1 MIVMAN
7 YLIAISGHK
16 GTNWQ
21 IKGTALACYTLA
33 TLSKFQALMTI
44 THLDLTISKLWYS
57 TQSTHTGSRTASVLL
72 RSVHY
77 CSLSSLA
84 SLSWVAVP
92 LSKVPRQTSV
102 MLGQAAQQLLPT
114 V

>member
-1 MIVMAN
+1 MTVMAN

-33 TLSKFQALMTI
+33 TLSKSKPSLNLR
-44 THLDLTISKLWYS
+44 LDLTISKLWSS
-57 TQSTHTGSRTASVLL
+57 TRSTHIGSQTALVSS
-72 RSVHY
+72 RFVHS
-77 CSLSSLA
+77 CSSSSQA
-84 SLSWVAVP
+84 SLSWVVAH
-92 LSKVPRQTSV
+92 LLRARRQTSA
-102 MLGQAAQQLLPT
+102 MLGWAAQQLLRT